1 MIVDCHTHASGGRSF
16 GLSSLSGA
24 NLVAAMDRCGIDKAL
39 VYTTDGFFFDFVTCN
54 DELHAFV
61 QEFPGRLVAGPT
73 VNPRYGE
80 AAVAEMRRCRLQLG
94 MKGPLKL
101 HPWLQG
107 FSPLEPYMNPIAEA
121 AIELGMP
128 IMFHDGTPPY
138 STPLQIAVLAAR
150 FPELTVI
157 LGHSGLKD
165 LWQEALAAAKRY
177 PNILLCLCGTLPHGI
192 ERIVAEIEPQ
202 RLLFGTDAGFG
213 VAPGN
218 QEYRLGQIQRLAVPE
233 EVKALILGGNAE
245 RIFALA

>member
-16 GLSSLSGA
+16 GLSPPS
-24 NLVAAMDRCGIDKAL
+24 VADFVAGMDRCGIDKAL
-39 VYTTDGFFFDFVTCN
+39 VYTTDGFFFNFVTCN
-54 DELHAFV
+54 DELYAFM
-61 QEFPGRLVAGPT
+61 QEFPDRLVAGPT

-80 AAVAEMRRCRLQLG
+80 AAVAEMRRCRLQLE

-107 FSPLEPYMNPIAEA
+107 FSPLEPYMDPIAET

-138 STPLQIAVLAAR
+138 SSPLQVAALAAR
-150 FPELTVI
+150 FHQLTVI

-165 LWQEALAAAKRY
+165 LWQEALAAARRH
-177 PNILLCLCGTLPHGI
+177 PSILLCLCGTLPCGI
-192 ERIVAEIEPQ
+192 ERIAAEIEPQ

-218 QEYRLGQIQRLAVPE
+218 QEYRMRQIQRLAVPE

-245 RIFALA
+245 RIFDLT